1 MKKHVSLVILLTF
14 LVAICAAPVW
24 AQTGTVKGVA
34 KDQRG
39 KPIEGATV
47 EIFSAETGRK
57 VDLKTNAKGEYFS
70 IGVPIGTY
78 KFSLIKDG
86 KVIDFFSQV
95 PVGGDERVV
104 DFDLAKD
111 IAQAEQKA
119 GISEERQKKIAD
131 TQKQN
136 EKIKGLNVQLAG
148 EATGNGWQL

>member
-119 GISEERQKKIAD
+119 GKAQNALGSLRD
-131 TQKQN
+131 TARDA
-136 EKIKGLNVQLAG
+136 EKAK
-148 EATGNGWQL
+148 